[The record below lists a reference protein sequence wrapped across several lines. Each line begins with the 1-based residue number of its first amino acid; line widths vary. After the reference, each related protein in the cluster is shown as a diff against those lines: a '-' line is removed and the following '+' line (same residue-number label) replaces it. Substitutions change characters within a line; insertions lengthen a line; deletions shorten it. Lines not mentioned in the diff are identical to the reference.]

1 MAIKALPIISKPIY
15 LGELSDEVKEMEGSC
30 PKDKRAWVIVRQA
43 TEADN
48 TQRAALRSEVTV
60 RWQEDGTAEEIR
72 DVNLRELWA
81 MEVYLCLCDAG
92 NILDA
97 DDKPLFKFVDT
108 GPYGKVKHG
117 FAEFKEAYGVLASP
131 VTATI
136 RRAVYTLNSDWDWF
150 AVGEA

>member
-1 MAIKALPIISKPIY
+1 MAIKALPIVSQPIY
-15 LGELSDEVKEMEGSC
+15 LAELSDEVKEMEGDC
-30 PKDKRAWVIVRQA
+30 PKDERAWVIVRQA

-60 RWQEDGTAEEIR
+60 RWQKDGTAEEIR
-72 DVNLRELWA
+72 DVNLREMWA
-81 MEVYLCLCDAG
+81 MEIYLTLCDAG

-117 FAEFKEAYGVLASP
+117 FADFKKAYGSLASP
-131 VTATI
+131 VTASI
-136 RRAVYTLNSDWDWF
+136 RRAVYKINSDWDWF
-150 AVGEA
+150 AAGEV